1 MTDIDP
7 ESDIELHSADE
18 HVVVR
23 VPLVGSV
30 TDEWVRCYQRLAR
43 ATGVPAQAQ
52 AHPDRAWIVVSLPID
67 GNRREVAGTM
77 DAARALIAEADAAE
91 RAPVASQ
98 AEGSVRDWWARRRES
113 APHRPVSKVAV
124 VRTGIGVEKRW
135 PLVGA
140 LALAIAVPLLLPSRF
155 SLGPNWIVPAIVAL
169 LLVAIGFADRGRGG
183 RRTAVVRALSLAL
196 VAVLVAEAAGV
207 TARLV
212 ADLVQGGPE
221 TNSATALLSVGFGV
235 WLYTILAFA
244 FLYWV
249 LDGGGPD
256 VRLWAPPE
264 YPDLAFPEQLNPV
277 CAAPGWRPQFFDYLY
292 LGFTNATAFS
302 PTDVMPLARWAKAA
316 MTIQATVSLAILGL
330 VIARAV
336 NILQ

>member
-7 ESDIELHSADE
+7 ESDIELHSANE

-30 TDEWVRCYQRLAR
+30 TDEWVRCYQRLAH
-43 ATGVPAQAQ
+43 ATGVPAQVQ
-52 AHPDRAWIVVSLPID
+52 AHPDRTWIVVSVPAD
-67 GNRREVAGTM
+67 GNRREIAGTM

-113 APHRPVSKVAV
+113 APHRPISKVAV
-124 VRTGIGVEKRW
+124 VRTGIGLEKRW
-135 PLVGA
+135 PLLGA

-155 SLGPNWIVPAIVAL
+155 SLGPDWIVPAIVAL

-183 RRTAVVRALSLAL
+183 RRAAVVRALSLAL
-196 VAVLVAEAAGV
+196 VVVLVAEAAGV

-212 ADLVQGGPE
+212 ADLVEGGPE
-221 TNSATALLSVGFGV
+221 TNSATALLSVGFCV

-256 VRLWAPPE
+256 VRLWDPPE
-264 YPDLAFPEQLNPV
+264 YPELAFPEQLNPV

-292 LGFTNATAFS
+292 LGFTNATALS
-302 PTDVMPLARWAKAA
+302 PTDVMPLARWGKAA
-316 MTIQATVSLAILGL
+316 MTVQATVSLAILGL